1 MIKKNKGSRSWS
13 RILAVQALYQL
24 SLNKDAKESKVI
36 KDLIQNEESKN
47 RADKIFLS
55 KLVKETIKKKTKLVN
70 EIISASNKSK
80 FDKMETLLKVI
91 LKLGTCEL
99 FYFKNIPHV
108 LRVCVVLTRD
118 VFIVELRVEILDRRQ
133 LGLLEH
139 SPVRHVVIREA
150 ALPE

>member
-55 KLVKETIKKKTKLVN
+55 KLVKETIKKKKQFATGGIFGGSHERIAVLVRTPALRNAICVLGIKL
-70 EIISASNKSK
+70 S
-80 FDKMETLLKVI
+80 
-91 LKLGTCEL
+91 
-99 FYFKNIPHV
+99 
-108 LRVCVVLTRD
+108 
-118 VFIVELRVEILDRRQ
+118 
-133 LGLLEH
+133 
-139 SPVRHVVIREA
+139 
-150 ALPE
+150 

>member
-99 FYFKNIPHV
+99 FYFKNIPINV
-108 LRVCVVLTRD
+108 SLSQYVKVGSSFLNDKEVGL
-118 VFIVELRVEILDRRQ
+118 INGILDKVSKNINNN
-133 LGLLEH
+133 G
-139 SPVRHVVIREA
+139 
-150 ALPE
+150 

>member
-36 KDLIQNEESKN
+36 KDLIQNKESKN
-47 RADKIFLS
+47 RPDKIFLS

-99 FYFKNIPHV
+99 FYFKNIPINV
-108 LRVCVVLTRD
+108 SLSQYVKVGSSFLNDKEVGL
-118 VFIVELRVEILDRRQ
+118 INGILDKVSKNINND
-133 LGLLEH
+133 G
-139 SPVRHVVIREA
+139 
-150 ALPE
+150 

>member
-36 KDLIQNEESKN
+36 KDLIQNKESKN

-91 LKLGTCEL
+91 LELGTCEL
-99 FYFKNIPHV
+99 FYFKDIPTNV
-108 LRVCVVLTRD
+108 SLSQYVKVGSSFLNDKEVGL
-118 VFIVELRVEILDRRQ
+118 INGILDKVSKNINNN
-133 LGLLEH
+133 G
-139 SPVRHVVIREA
+139 
-150 ALPE
+150 

>member
-36 KDLIQNEESKN
+36 KDLIQNKESKN

-99 FYFKNIPHV
+99 FYFKNIPINV
-108 LRVCVVLTRD
+108 SLSQYVKVGSSFLNDKEVGL
-118 VFIVELRVEILDRRQ
+118 INGILDKVSKNINNN
-133 LGLLEH
+133 G
-139 SPVRHVVIREA
+139 
-150 ALPE
+150 

>member
-99 FYFKNIPHV
+99 FYFKNIPINV
-108 LRVCVVLTRD
+108 SLSQYIKVGSSFLNDKEVGL
-118 VFIVELRVEILDRRQ
+118 INGILDKVSKNINNN
-133 LGLLEH
+133 G
-139 SPVRHVVIREA
+139 
-150 ALPE
+150 

>member
-36 KDLIQNEESKN
+36 KDLIQNKESKN

-99 FYFKNIPHV
+99 FYFKNIPTNV
-108 LRVCVVLTRD
+108 SLSQYVKVGSSFLNDKEVGL
-118 VFIVELRVEILDRRQ
+118 INGILDKVSKNINNN
-133 LGLLEH
+133 G
-139 SPVRHVVIREA
+139 
-150 ALPE
+150 

>member
-36 KDLIQNEESKN
+36 KDLIQNKESKN

-99 FYFKNIPHV
+99 FYFKNIPINV
-108 LRVCVVLTRD
+108 SLSQYVKVGSSFLNDKEVGL
-118 VFIVELRVEILDRRQ
+118 INGILDKVSKNINND
-133 LGLLEH
+133 G
-139 SPVRHVVIREA
+139 
-150 ALPE
+150 

>member
-70 EIISASNKSK
+70 KIISASNKSK

-99 FYFKNIPHV
+99 FYFKNIPINV
-108 LRVCVVLTRD
+108 SLSQYVKVGSSFLNDKEVGL
-118 VFIVELRVEILDRRQ
+118 INGILDKVSKNINND
-133 LGLLEH
+133 G
-139 SPVRHVVIREA
+139 
-150 ALPE
+150 

>member
-1 MIKKNKGSRSWS
+1 MIKKNKGSRSWT

-36 KDLIQNEESKN
+36 KDLIQNEVSKN

-70 EIISASNKSK
+70 KIISASNKSK

-99 FYFKNIPHV
+99 FYFKNIPINV
-108 LRVCVVLTRD
+108 SLSQYVKVGSSFLNDKEVGL
-118 VFIVELRVEILDRRQ
+118 INGILDKVSKNINND
-133 LGLLEH
+133 G
-139 SPVRHVVIREA
+139 
-150 ALPE
+150 

>member
-36 KDLIQNEESKN
+36 KDLIQNKESKN

-99 FYFKNIPHV
+99 FYFKNIPINV
-108 LRVCVVLTRD
+108 SLSQYVKVGSSFLNDREVGL
-118 VFIVELRVEILDRRQ
+118 INGILDKVSKNINND
-133 LGLLEH
+133 G
-139 SPVRHVVIREA
+139 
-150 ALPE
+150 

>member
-1 MIKKNKGSRSWS
+1 MIKKNKGSRPWS

-99 FYFKNIPHV
+99 FYFKNIPINV
-108 LRVCVVLTRD
+108 SLSQYVKVGSSFLNDKEVGL
-118 VFIVELRVEILDRRQ
+118 INGILDKVSKNINNN
-133 LGLLEH
+133 G
-139 SPVRHVVIREA
+139 
-150 ALPE
+150 

>member
-36 KDLIQNEESKN
+36 KDLIQNKESKN

-91 LKLGTCEL
+91 LELGTCEL
-99 FYFKNIPHV
+99 FYFKNIPTNV
-108 LRVCVVLTRD
+108 SLSQYVKVGSSFLNDKEVGL
-118 VFIVELRVEILDRRQ
+118 INGILDKVSKNINNN
-133 LGLLEH
+133 G
-139 SPVRHVVIREA
+139 
-150 ALPE
+150 